1 MKQHAAAFTLA
12 IVMASAALAAEGKLE
27 GKFERNL
34 EPLLGEP
41 TIDIQQAFKDQRLPN
56 VVVATDGAVLA
67 AWGWGQVRVRRSEDG
82 GTTWGP
88 EIAVGKGLLSGGVTL
103 DEKTGD
109 ILLFTEAK
117 HPPAPL
123 TMYRSQ
129 DHGKSWKEEAVVIH
143 PDGNG
148 NVPSMCMA
156 EHGITLRHGEH
167 VGRLLRPARVYEGK
181 RGYNSAVYSDDG
193 GKHWRS
199 SGPFPIV
206 GTGEGAVAELSNG
219 HVYYSSRN
227 HWFEKE
233 ENFRYQ
239 RPFAWSYDGGATWR
253 DAGYHKE
260 LPDGPRYRGSR
271 RGSNYNGHFGMMCG
285 LARLPVENRDILVYS
300 NADTPEHHRVRMTV
314 WASFDGGKSWPV
326 KRLVFAGPSAYSS
339 LDAGRPGTPAE
350 GWIYLLFES
359 GGAKMAR
366 FNLSWLLE
374 GEKTGDGD
382 VPEWVTIASNSASA
396 TEARKRD
403 DGVWRPLPTSLE
415 DGLLTQRVACWE
427 RNRLWHMVDG
437 EGGYMLSGFQS
448 RPGQHPWQGEHVG
461 KWLHAATLAHER
473 TGNEQLGKTLRETVE
488 RLLDAQEPNGYL
500 GTYAQKSRFYSIPAA
515 NHWDVWTHR
524 YNLYGLL
531 THERFHPD
539 DRVVKACERI
549 ADLLI
554 GTFGEGKADITR
566 NGTRRGIS
574 STTVLESIMMLYE
587 RTREERLLK
596 FAEHIVKCSENAPGL
611 RLMGA
616 MLKKEDVSGPGEGKA
631 YQLMANLLGY
641 AILYKHT
648 GDHRYLETAQNGWE
662 NIKAHHI
669 YITGGP
675 WSRHTDYNGNKECFA
690 LPRDFAPAEAVVET
704 CSTTTWIQ
712 LNLHLLELTGL
723 ARYAAEAERA
733 VFNALMAAQHR
744 DGIDWCYFTRANEAY
759 RGYSPKITCCASS
772 GPRALEMFSRY
783 LIGEVDGGIALASLV
798 PCSAVLPEAFGKA
811 KIKVTGSYP
820 CSPRVGIRFEEA
832 GGKEFAIEFRDPADA
847 RLTSV
852 RINGDDI
859 ALSKN
864 DRGFYRIR
872 RAWKSGDGIDIDFE
886 YLLKSHIE
894 APKDGPRWVAF
905 TYGPWALAQTTEKG
919 AAVAEPFVGKDFRPE
934 AASEWMEASSPEK
947 AGEVR
952 FRIKNTQM
960 LLTPYCH
967 AGGRNSGPRTYFQF

>member
-1 MKQHAAAFTLA
+1 MKRLFIGVSLFLLCLCEAQAADPAPHGRMAVDDKLPALPAGSIVPSGWIERHMAEDAANGWVAKANQMSLEGYWFAKKQLRSKRGPLWTYLPVPSGVKAPFYHPYLERNGAPVSGEYQAHWIDAVCRLGWMAGLEECRRLA
-12 IVMASAALAAEGKLE
+12 TKCVANVLAAQQPDGYL
-27 GKFERNL
+27 GVDPPADQL
-34 EPLLGEP
+34 LLGEP
-41 TIDIQQAFKDQRLPN
+41 TIDIQQVFKDQRLPN
-56 VVVATDGAVLA
+56 VVVGTDGTVLA
-67 AWGWGQVRVRRSEDG
+67 AWGWGQMRVRRSEDG

-88 EIAVGKGLLSGGVTL
+88 EMAVGKGLLSGGVTV

-109 ILLFTEAK
+109 ILL
-117 HPPAPL
+117 
-123 TMYRSQ
+123 
-129 DHGKSWKEEAVVIH
+129 
-143 PDGNG
+143 
-148 NVPSMCMA
+148 
-156 EHGITLRHGEH
+156 
-167 VGRLLRPARVYEGK
+167 
-181 RGYNSAVYSDDG
+181 
-193 GKHWRS
+193 
-199 SGPFPIV
+199 
-206 GTGEGAVAELSNG
+206 
-219 HVYYSSRN
+219 
-227 HWFEKE
+227 
-233 ENFRYQ
+233 
-239 RPFAWSYDGGATWR
+239 
-253 DAGYHKE
+253 
-260 LPDGPRYRGSR
+260 
-271 RGSNYNGHFGMMCG
+271 
-285 LARLPVENRDILVYS
+285 YS

-723 ARYAAEAERA
+723 AQYAAEAERA

-759 RGYSPKITCCASS
+759 REYSPKITCCASS